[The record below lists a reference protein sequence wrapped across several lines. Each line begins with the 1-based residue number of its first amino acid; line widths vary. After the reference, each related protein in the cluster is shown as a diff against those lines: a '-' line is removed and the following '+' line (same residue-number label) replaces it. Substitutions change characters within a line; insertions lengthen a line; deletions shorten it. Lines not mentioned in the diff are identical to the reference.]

1 MRVTFMF
8 SHREMSPQCYTN
20 LMFRAVGDWF
30 SGEKI
35 ILKWLFMFLDPDVV
49 YFHLWGIVN
58 VLCVV
63 VFPLTVCFFVVVGWC
78 LLFFGVVWWGAS
90 PPTPPSVKCLV
101 CCSFPSLFVSSW
113 WCFFPSLFVSSWWCF
128 VLRCGVVVLR
138 CGVLWCVG
146 VVWLGALP
154 PTLLVFVFLCHPHSP
169 HPRVLISSV
178 VPVFICCFFVLF
190 WVWCIRVLVGV
201 VGGGLCPPHPLLCRV
216 VGCIGWWF
224 FGCCLVAAQPPHLSH
239 SVFHP
244 FFLFTFIVSLCYSG
258 LLYSGG
264 GMVAW
269 WWGAQPLLSSIS
281 VLFVM
286 PHTTDCCFVIRVL
299 CVVGWG
305 RSSRRQ
311 LTVLSIIC
319 SICDEES

>member
-63 VFPLTVCFFVVVGWC
+63 VFLLTVCFFVVVGWC
-78 LLFFGVVWWGAS
+78 FGVVWWGAL

-190 WVWCIRVLVGV
+190 GVWCIRVFVGV
-201 VGGGLCPPHPLLCRV
+201 VGGGLRPHTPCCVVWWVALVGGFSGVVWWPPNPPTYPTVFFIRSSCLHLLFLCVIRV
-216 VGCIGWWF
+216 CCIR
-224 FGCCLVAAQPPHLSH
+224 V
-239 SVFHP
+239 
-244 FFLFTFIVSLCYSG
+244 
-258 LLYSGG
+258 
-264 GMVAW
+264 VAW
-269 WWGAQPLLSSIS
+269 WHGGGGHSPCCLASPFSLSCPTPPTV
-281 VLFVM
+281 VLWWVFGV
-286 PHTTDCCFVIRVL
+286 VL
-299 CVVGWG
+299 
-305 RSSRRQ
+305 
-311 LTVLSIIC
+311 
-319 SICDEES
+319 